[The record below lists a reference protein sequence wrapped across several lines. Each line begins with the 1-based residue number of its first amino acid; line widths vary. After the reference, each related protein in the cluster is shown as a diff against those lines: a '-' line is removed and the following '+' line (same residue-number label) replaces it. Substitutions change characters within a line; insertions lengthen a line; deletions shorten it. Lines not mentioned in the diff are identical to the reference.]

1 MNLGNRKE
9 LRGFAAQRVEQAP
22 QQKAIVLI
30 YCALVLGTS
39 LAVTLI
45 NFLLGLVIDRSTGL
59 GNMGLRGTLST
70 FQTLLP
76 LLQSLFVMAVDLGYL
91 AAMLRVARGQ
101 TATPRTLGLG
111 FDRFWPLLRLTLLK
125 GGLFLGIG
133 IVTVYLASAI
143 FLATPLANNAIEIL
157 LPFVAGG
164 GATDPTSLVTSG
176 VYAQLVVAMTP
187 VFFIWGG
194 LFLVIA
200 LPVSFQ
206 YRMAEYVLIDAPRLG
221 ALAAMRASRT
231 MLRRRKFQLFLL
243 DLSFWWFY
251 GGILLA
257 SAVCYADQLLPVLGI
272 SLPVSAN
279 AAFFL
284 CYGLYM
290 AAQFCLYYFCRNR
303 VETAYALAYDAI
315 RPRPEPQNGVVLG
328 NIFQM

>member
-9 LRGFAAQRVEQAP
+9 LRGFAAQRLEQAP
-22 QQKAIVLI
+22 QQKAVILI
-30 YCALVLGTS
+30 YCALVLGAS
-39 LAVTLI
+39 LAVTLV
-45 NFLLGLVIDRSTGL
+45 NFLLGLVIDQSSGL
-59 GNMGLRGTLST
+59 GNMGLRSTLAT
-70 FQTLLP
+70 FQTVLP

-91 AAMLRVARGQ
+91 AAMLRIARGQ

-111 FDRFWPLLRLTLLK
+111 FDRFCPLLRLMLLK
-125 GGLFLGIG
+125 GGLLLGIG

-143 FLATPLANNAIEIL
+143 FLATPLANSAMEIL

-164 GATDPTSLVTSG
+164 GATDPVSLVESG

-200 LPVSFQ
+200 LPVSYQ
-206 YRMAEYVLIDAPRLG
+206 YRMAEYVLIDAPRMG
-221 ALAAMRASRT
+221 ALAAMRESRM
-231 MLRRRKFQLFLL
+231 MLRRHKLQLFAL

-251 GGILLA
+251 GGMLLA
-257 SAVCYADQLLPVLGI
+257 SIVCYADQLLPALGI
-272 SLPVSAN
+272 DLPISGN
-279 AAFFL
+279 AGFFL
-284 CYGLYM
+284 FYGLYV

-315 RPRPEPQNGVVLG
+315 RPRQEPQNGVVLG